1 MAGGV
6 YLDASAVLR
15 ATLESGLSPE
25 VEARITSAEAL
36 ITSRL
41 TLVECSRALIRAVEL
56 GRISEIGRADVLRQL
71 DELWS
76 HCHIWEITRS
86 VCDHASVVAPRTG
99 LRTLDAIHLATFLE
113 ARRRLGADL
122 DLLTTDERMR
132 AALGR

>member
-1 MAGGV
+1 MAGGLCV
-6 YLDASAVLR
+6 DTSAVLR
-15 ATLESGLSPE
+15 ATLEAGTTPDL
-25 VEARITSAEAL
+25 EAQIASADAL

-56 GRISEIGRADVLRQL
+56 ERISEIQRADVLRQL

-86 VCDHASVVAPRTG
+86 ICDHAAVVAPRTG

-113 ARRRLGADL
+113 ARRRLGAEL
-122 DLLTTDERMR
+122 HLLTTDARMR
-132 AALGR
+132 AALAH